1 MDIAM
6 PIKDGHAATLE
17 IMQLQNNLI
26 SLIEQQIE
34 EYGQSQN
41 KNQSMIGC
49 EIIALTSFSDNA
61 MKEKS
66 I

>member
-66 I
+66 L

>member
-41 KNQSMIGC
+41 QNQSMIRC

-66 I
+66 L